1 MAIGT
6 SKPKPWEGT
15 NVIQSQTS
23 RNREISRRKTSR
35 QNVERTDTEKT
46 FPEQS
51 KCDRQSYRGLNVFTQ
66 DMESFSKYFVTDGR
80 NDLLTSDTA
89 EDGEIAQL
97 AAKQWIRDY
106 HASEDEDD

>member
-1 MAIGT
+1 M
-6 SKPKPWEGT
+6 SYK
-15 NVIQSQTS
+15 VRLQ
-23 RNREISRRKTSR
+23 EIVRYRA
-35 QNVERTDTEKT
+35 ERLADRMLKGTDTEKT